1 VWSQAAEGGGQKQMP
16 LLSAVMNAFKMKPY
30 NSMKTNRPFFAAVV
44 ATLCATLS
52 FLAAACRPPGNAGDD
67 NAAENAI
74 MKPSV
79 TYLHLLRKT
88 PFFTGLN
95 TDQLRWTI
103 DHSREWEAQPDT
115 VIVDCG
121 AGKKADDAI
130 WILLDGRWQVEANGK
145 IYPAGHAD
153 AGKWFSG
160 AVAQGECRLRTTEHS
175 YVMKI
180 TRADLAAMLANG
192 FAFDVHLDQGRA
204 YYRQIFGDAASL

>member
-1 VWSQAAEGGGQKQMP
+1 MNSYNPMKTKRPV
-16 LLSAVMNAFKMKPY
+16 LAVMV
-30 NSMKTNRPFFAAVV
+30 AA
-44 ATLCATLS
+44 LCAALS
-52 FLAAACRPPGNAGDD
+52 FVAAACRPLGIADD
-67 NAAENAI
+67 NNAAENAI

-88 PFFTGLN
+88 PFFTRLD
-95 TDQLRWTI
+95 TAQLRWTI

-115 VIVDCG
+115 VIIDCG
-121 AGKKADDAI
+121 AGKSTDDAI

-160 AVAQGECRLRTTEHS
+160 AVAQGECKLRTTEHS

-180 TRADLAAMLANG
+180 TRADLADMLTKG

-204 YYRQIFGDAASL
+204 YYRQLFGDAASLPAADAK

>member
-1 VWSQAAEGGGQKQMP
+1 MP
-16 LLSAVMNAFKMKPY
+16 QPSAVMNTFKMKRY
-30 NSMKTNRPFFAAVV
+30 NPMKTKRPVFAAMV
-44 ATLCATLS
+44 AALCAALS
-52 FLAAACRPPGNAGDD
+52 FLAAACHSAGSAGDD
-67 NAAENAI
+67 NVAENAI

-88 PFFTGLN
+88 PFFTQLN
-95 TDQLRWTI
+95 TAQLRWTI

-121 AGKKADDAI
+121 VGKSTDDAI

-145 IYPAGHAD
+145 TYPAGHAD

-160 AVAQGECRLRTTEHS
+160 AFAQGECKLRTTEHS

-180 TRADLAAMLANG
+180 TRADLADMLTNG
-192 FAFDVHLDQGRA
+192 FAFDGHLEEGRA
-204 YYRQIFGDAASL
+204 YYRQIFGGAAL